1 MGSDPEGYKVIYL
14 LWAVRLLIPAVT
26 VVALKLLDEARD
38 ENEFLNE
45 ELDRLTGLTMGT
57 AGDE

>member
-1 MGSDPEGYKVIYL
+1 MIYL